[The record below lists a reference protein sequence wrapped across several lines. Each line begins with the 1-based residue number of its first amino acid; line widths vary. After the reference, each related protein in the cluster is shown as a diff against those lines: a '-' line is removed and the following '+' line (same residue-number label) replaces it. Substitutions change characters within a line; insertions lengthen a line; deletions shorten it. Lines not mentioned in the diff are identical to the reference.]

1 MDELIQNQEMEGRTN
16 DKVSLTKLK
25 ETVRIAGLVVN
36 PTNPPPGQPN
46 ICTNPFCQICH
57 GINGQHNHGEEDKEK
72 EKARSQTMLQE
83 DVL

>member
-1 MDELIQNQEMEGRTN
+1 MVAIIQNQEMEGRTN
-16 DKVSLTKLK
+16 DKVSLTKYK
-25 ETVRIAGLVVN
+25 ETEKNGLVVN
-36 PTNPPPGQPN
+36 PLEPSVGQPN